1 PEASPVPGTAVA
13 EGRVA
18 ARELID
24 RIVKTLDERR
34 QASQG
39 AYGAQAAS
47 FGPSVL
53 VVLDGEAELPRA
65 EVDRLLTEG
74 PRLGVHVL
82 WLGSTAQSLPGECG
96 AVVEVDE
103 RTGAPRIM
111 LPNQATTIQGFASDL
126 AGERVVQDLALA
138 LAPIHDVEAAGG
150 AAEIPRTAGLLELL
164 ELDEDVER
172 RIAQRWQQD
181 DGRLSARLGIAAGG
195 LPCEISLRYDG
206 PHALAGG
213 MTGAGKSELLQTFV
227 ASLAAAHSP
236 ARLNFIL
243 VDYKGGAAF
252 KDCVNLPHTVG
263 FVTDLDGHLVNRAL
277 TSLRAELRRR
287 EEVLRQA
294 GCKDLIDFEA
304 RDLAHAFPSLVI
316 VVDEFAA
323 LVAELPEFVDGMVDI
338 AQRGRSLGI
347 HMVLATQRPAGV
359 INDKIR
365 TNTNLRLSL
374 RFSDTDDSQDVIG
387 TNDAARPGLPRG
399 RAFVRAGPGN
409 LTEFQAAHASGRSV
423 IEGGPAPIVVRDMDV
438 AGDPVEEAGGGGPG
452 GGGPSDLQRV
462 VQAVGSVHD
471 RLGMPAPP
479 RPWLEVLPEVL
490 PLEWLERALP
500 DPSAATVPLGLLDD
514 PSHQRQL
521 PALFD
526 LAEDGSLLIYGT
538 SGTGKTTY
546 LRALTAS
553 LARRLP
559 PDRLHVY
566 GLDFA
571 TRGLRP
577 LLGLPHCGG
586 IVAGDEPERAL
597 RLLRMLRAALESRKT
612 VLASA
617 GASTLAEYH
626 RAGGAP
632 LPTILLLLDGY
643 SGFKSAFDDV
653 ELGAPVDWFRELVAE
668 GRPLGLSA
676 VFTGDRSS
684 AVQSQLVA
692 TVSRRL
698 VLRMANEDEYGFLN
712 VPRTLYRD
720 ATLPAGRGFTDHN
733 LEMQGPIV
741 GQDPAG
747 NAQAAALEALGAE
760 LRARYPDARVPQVRL
775 LPTALS
781 RDSLPAPPGPLE
793 AVVGLLDGDL
803 QPARIDLGAE
813 GHLLIVG
820 PRRSGRTTVL
830 LAIAS
835 SLLRG
840 PDPVPVFALAPRRQS
855 ALATFP
861 GLTEVAVGQDACAAL
876 ADRIAAALD
885 GPGDLDLSRGGV
897 VLVDDGD
904 ELFDG
909 PAGFGLETLAQR
921 GRDANVRLA
930 AAFETQAAHRAF
942 SGFINQIQRDRNG
955 ILLDPD
961 PTLDG
966 TLVGGVRLP
975 QRRGPMPPGRANL
988 VTGGEVLVA
997 QIAGE
1002 A

>member
-1 PEASPVPGTAVA
+1 
-13 EGRVA
+13 
-18 ARELID
+18 
-24 RIVKTLDERR
+24 
-34 QASQG
+34 
-39 AYGAQAAS
+39 
-47 FGPSVL
+47 
-53 VVLDGEAELPRA
+53 
-65 EVDRLLTEG
+65 
-74 PRLGVHVL
+74 
-82 WLGSTAQSLPGECG
+82 
-96 AVVEVDE
+96 VE
-103 RTGAPRIM
+103 
-111 LPNQATTIQGFASDL
+111 
-126 AGERVVQDLALA
+126 DLALA

-150 AAEIPRTAGLLELL
+150 ASEIPRTASLLELL
-164 ELDEDVER
+164 ELDEDVEP

-227 ASLAAAHSP
+227 ASLASEHSP

-399 RAFVRAGPGN
+399 RAFARAGPGN

-452 GGGPSDLQRV
+452 GGGPTDLQRV
-462 VQAVGSVHD
+462 VQAVVSVNE
-471 RLGMPAPP
+471 RLQMPAPP

-490 PLEWLERALP
+490 PLDWLERALP

-514 PSHQRQL
+514 PARQRQL

-526 LAEDGSLLIYGT
+526 LADDGSLLIYGT

-546 LRALTAS
+546 LRALAAS

-597 RLLRMLRAALESRKT
+597 RLLRMLRGEVERRKT
-612 VLASA
+612 LLASA

-626 RAGGAP
+626 RAGGTA

-643 SGFKSAFDDV
+643 SGFKSTFDDV
-653 ELGAPVDWFRELVAE
+653 ELGAPLDWFRELVAE
-668 GRPLGLSA
+668 GRPLGLSV

-684 AVQSQLVA
+684 AVPSQLVA

-698 VLRMANEDEYGFLN
+698 VLRMANDDEYGFLN
-712 VPRTLYRD
+712 VPRGLYHD
-720 ATLPAGRGFTDHN
+720 ATLPPGRGFTDQN

-747 NAQAAALEALGAE
+747 NAQAAALDALGAE

-781 RDSLPAPPGPLE
+781 RASLPPPSGSLE

-803 QPARIDLGAE
+803 QPARLDLGGE
-813 GHLLIVG
+813 GHLLIAG

-830 LAIAS
+830 LAVAA
-835 SLLRG
+835 SLLRA
-840 PDPVPVFALAPRRQS
+840 PEPVPVFALAPRRQS
-855 ALATFP
+855 ALGTFP
-861 GLTEVAVGQDACAAL
+861 GLTEAAVGQDACGAL
-876 ADRIAAALD
+876 ADRLVAALD
-885 GPGDLDLSRGGV
+885 GGADVDLSRGAV

-909 PAGFGLETLAQR
+909 AAGFGVETLAQR

-942 SGFINQIQRDRNG
+942 SGFISEIQRDRNG

-961 PTLDG
+961 TALDG

-988 VTGGEVLVA
+988 VTGGEVLIT